1 MTKQPTL
8 VTYVEYVCIKSFLT
22 VWPGDRY
29 DMNSEYIKG
38 HKYYFPE
45 DEDPGDEFKMVVD
58 LNDFPVT
65 IQVRI

>member
-1 MTKQPTL
+1 MTKEPTL
-8 VTYVEYVCIKSFLT
+8 VTYVEYICVSSF
-22 VWPGDRY
+22 VWYGDGAGFIYTRG
-29 DMNSEYIKG
+29 M
-38 HKYYFPE
+38 KYYFPE